1 MNEHKIDL
9 EAVNAV
15 TPRLAHRPRRSVG
28 VGTALAPSGEMTFDI
43 QDVIP
48 IRESDAYD
56 YGLLESMIQ
65 RILGPLVPQQPEL
78 ESLIAHGANVM
89 RRGPEWDSL
98 RRRLGASP
106 VYARSGHRRRPVALL
121 IPAGETLVVYGLIS
135 AGKPAVAGGTDN
147 DWVQALA
154 HLIAQRRPRRIHT
167 GPFNRLVRNKDLAAP
182 LRTILLATG
191 TTVACV
197 EMPTGFTLTD
207 PAGAMIWDLLVQAA
221 HQDWISTLTRLQA
234 GAINDLKNGRLN
246 RGGENPIPGI
256 RQAYTGVGRKRD
268 LEVDLAQLEQVR
280 AIIETAAAE
289 ITVEEAADRLAAVGI
304 RMRQPLA
311 RGREVPLINQVDD
324 KASAVNRLWQYLP
337 TYLTGKY
344 EYHQRNTV
352 PGLQSMLGV
361 PIHRTDI
368 SDLGE
373 FVFELDFPM
382 PDGGWHDPQLI
393 RAGIE
398 RRLSPLKSKASR
410 PGTREQVKPLS
421 GLPSWVEGDHEYRII
436 VDDDA
441 YTLRRRPAPQQFDRG
456 HRGMRKYEGD
466 LLVRVQAGQ
475 LHRVIAELLKQA
487 ARQSETDI
495 PCSGDDG
502 ADLDY
507 LRTEAARHDQL
518 ARRQRELAAEV
529 DADESDA
536 YVAQAT
542 EHSSMARSLRAQ
554 VAEAERALPLAVPG
568 LLADPTQILAVAA
581 MLEKT
586 PNLSSLEVHNAVRTL
601 LSEVRISGQ
610 PGNPLATVSI
620 RCGIWTNRGMVA
632 LGPVTGQITNGARR
646 RRPKQSG
653 PPTQRNIAIVSML
666 ADPATAE
673 VIRAAAGLG
682 PRAERRRQ
690 IEVMAALLPTREAAC
705 VLADCPIP
713 IVKQLVLSE
722 ALVANG
728 HLPLPSVDGIDRR
741 WAQEVTS
748 TYMSPEWDWR
758 YDTWARGDLTLG
770 RQVVGWI
777 GRHHAGPNG
786 VAIAEV
792 KAKLRLTDAEF
803 YALLNDDPDLYVK
816 AAYGVVPALVPTA
829 PWPKRRP
836 MPAGQVRMVRLPK
849 CGFCGT
855 CTVPHLLNVPELREG
870 WLCSE
875 CRRPP
880 GADVVFPEAY
890 LRHWVGRTG
899 SRPSGLTTAEV
910 RVPVGTRERRVV
922 VPPRSGRASRR

>member
-9 EAVNAV
+9 EAVNAA
-15 TPRLAHRPRRSVG
+15 TPRLAHRPRRADITNPDPVG
-28 VGTALAPSGEMTFDI
+28 AGEMTFDLE
-43 QDVIP
+43 DAIP

-56 YGLLESMIQ
+56 YGLLDSMIQ
-65 RILGPLVPQQPEL
+65 RILGPLVAQQPEL
-78 ESLIAHGANVM
+78 EPLLEHGANVM

-98 RRRLGASP
+98 RRRLGAYP
-106 VYARSGHRRRPVALL
+106 VYARSGHRRRPVALV
-121 IPAGETLVVYGLIS
+121 IPAGKAVVLYGLIS

-154 HLIAQRRPRRIHT
+154 DVIRQRRPRRLHT

-197 EMPTGFTLTD
+197 EMPTGFCLTD
-207 PAGAMIWDLLVQAA
+207 PAGAMVWDLLVQAA

-246 RGGENPIPGI
+246 RGSENPIPGI
-256 RQAYTGVGRKRD
+256 RQTYTGVGRKRD
-268 LEVDLAQLEQVR
+268 LEVDETQRDQVR

-311 RGREVPLINQVDD
+311 RGSNVPLINEVDD

-361 PIHRTDI
+361 PVHRTGL

-382 PDGGWHDPQLI
+382 PKDGWHDPQLI
-393 RAGIE
+393 RNGIQ

-410 PGTREQVKPLS
+410 PGTRDQIKPLA
-421 GLPSWVEGDHEYRII
+421 GLPSWIDGGHEYRVVI
-436 VDDDA
+436 DDDG
-441 YTLRRRPAPQQFDRG
+441 YTVRRRPASQQIGR
-456 HRGMRKYEGD
+456 HRGIGKYEGE
-466 LLVRVQAGQ
+466 LRVRVQADQ
-475 LHRVIAELLKQA
+475 LHRVIADLLKQA

-495 PCSGDDG
+495 PCTGDDR

-507 LRTEAARHDQL
+507 LRDEAARHDAL

-529 DADESDA
+529 PADDSQA
-536 YVAQAT
+536 YVAQAA

-554 VAEAERALPLAVPG
+554 IADAERALPLAVPG
-568 LLADPTQILAVAA
+568 LMADPTQLLAVAA
-581 MLEKT
+581 MLERT
-586 PNLSSLEVHNAVRTL
+586 PNLSTLEVHNAVRTL

-610 PGNPLATVSI
+610 PGHPIGTVSI
-620 RCGIWTNRGMVA
+620 RCGIWTSRGMVA
-632 LGPVTGQITNGARR
+632 LGPVTGRITNGARR
-646 RRPKQSG
+646 RRPTQSG
-653 PPTQRNIAIVSML
+653 PPTLRNIAIVTML
-666 ADPATAE
+666 AHPATAD

-690 IEVMAALLPTREAAC
+690 IEVMAALLPSREAAG

-713 IVKQLVLSE
+713 IVKHLVLSE
-722 ALVANG
+722 ALVTHG
-728 HLPLPSVDGIDRR
+728 QMPLPAVDGVDLR

-748 TYMSPEWDWR
+748 TYLSPTWDWR
-758 YDTWARGDLTLG
+758 HDTWARGDLTVG
-770 RQVVGWI
+770 RQVVGWV
-777 GRHHAGPNG
+777 GRHYSGAEG
-786 VAIAEV
+786 VAIAAL
-792 KAKLRLTDAEF
+792 KAKLNLSDPEF
-803 YALLNDDPDLYVK
+803 YALVNDDPERYVK
-816 AAYGVVPALVPTA
+816 AVYGLVPALVPTV

-836 MPAGQVRMVRLPK
+836 MPEGQVRMVRLPE
-849 CGFCGT
+849 CGFCGSR
-855 CTVPHLLNVPELREG
+855 TVPHLLNVPELREG

-880 GADVVFPEAY
+880 GVDVVFPDAY

-899 SRPSGLTTAEV
+899 NRPSGLTTSSE
-910 RVPVGTRERRVV
+910 RVPVGTRERRAV
-922 VPPRSGRASRR
+922 VPPRSGRPVTR